1 MGQRRIRREIA
12 LEQHHQVTE
21 RRIKKPTRARFA
33 LRPLPLWNAGIL
45 PASNAGEPP
54 ALHIGIGGFGETAL
68 PNKKRT

>member
-21 RRIKKPTRARFA
+21 RRIKKPTGARFA
-33 LRPLPLWNAGIL
+33 LRPFPIWNAG
-45 PASNAGEPP
+45 ETP